1 MPSPHPESIESN
13 PLVSVV
19 IPAYNAEAF
28 LGDAID
34 SILAQT
40 YPHFEIIVIDDAS
53 TDGTWAVAQRRADTD
68 PRIRVHRNADN
79 LGIAGNRNRGVTL
92 ARGKY
97 LAWQDADDISMPSRL
112 EKQVRLLEAHPDVAI
127 VGGYIELFRG
137 TTTLGVRKYAPD
149 DASLRRCIFR
159 YSPVAQ
165 PVAMLR
171 LDALRSVGEY
181 DLRYP
186 PAEDLDMTFRLGE
199 HHRLANVEE
208 VLLRYRE
215 SDASATFTRLRKM
228 ESSTVAIRRRYRASP
243 AYHMTWGDWLFNL
256 AHRASIRL
264 VPARLKIRLF
274 SLWRDSASRG
284 A

>member
-1 MPSPHPESIESN
+1 LHSAHPDTLASS

-19 IPAYNAEAF
+19 IPAYNAAPF
-28 LGDAID
+28 LADAVR
-34 SILAQT
+34 SILEQT
-40 YPHFEIIVIDDAS
+40 YPHFEILVIDDAS
-53 TDGTWAVAQRRADTD
+53 TDDTWTVAQRCADAD
-68 PRIRVHRNADN
+68 ARVRIHRNPRN
-79 LGIAGNRNRGVTL
+79 LGIAGNRNRGVAL

-97 LAWQDADDISMPSRL
+97 LAWQDADDISMPTRL

-228 ESSTVAIRRRYRASP
+228 ESHTVAIRRHYSTSP

-264 VPARLKIRLF
+264 VPPRLKIRLF
-274 SLWRDSASRG
+274 SLWRDSAG
-284 A
+284 PAA